1 MKSAEQLKEDI
12 VFNVRMREHD
22 LTFHSTWGLF
32 SPRKI
37 DDGTWRLVESIELQP
52 DHVTLD
58 LGCGYGAIGV
68 AVARECPVGS
78 VHMVDKDFIAVEYAK
93 KNAAVNGANNCQA
106 YLSNAFSRVG
116 DVLFDNVVSN
126 IPANVGR
133 EMLYIILSDAKAHL
147 KPGGRLYVVTVAGLR
162 QYIKRN
168 FIEVFGNYKKMK
180 QGKSYAVA
188 MAENQPERTE
198 TQ

>member
-1 MKSAEQLKEDI
+1 MKSSQQLKEDI
-12 VFNVRMREHD
+12 VFEVRMREHD

-37 DDGTWRLVESIELQP
+37 DDGTWRLAELIELEA

-58 LGCGYGAIGV
+58 LGCGYGALGV
-68 AVARECPVGS
+68 AIARECPAGS
-78 VHMVDKDFIAVEYAK
+78 VHMVDKDFIAVEFAK
-93 KNAAVNGANNCQA
+93 KNAAVNGLSNCKA
-106 YLSNAFSRVG
+106 YLSNAFSNVG
-116 DVLFDNVVSN
+116 DVLFDNVISN

-147 KPGGRLYVVTVAGLR
+147 KPGGRLYVVTVAGLK

-168 FIEVFGNYKKMK
+168 FLEVFGNYKKIK

-188 MAENQPERTE
+188 MAENTPDDSEAL
-198 TQ
+198 

>member
-1 MKSAEQLKEDI
+1 MKSSEQLKEDI
-12 VFNVRMREHD
+12 VFDVRMREHD

-37 DDGTWRLVESIELQP
+37 DDGTWRLAELLELQP

-68 AVARECPVGS
+68 AVARDCPAGS
-78 VHMVDKDFIAVEYAK
+78 VHMVDKDFVAVEYAK
-93 KNAAVNGANNCQA
+93 KNAAVNGAKNCQA
-106 YLSNAFSRVG
+106 YLSNAFSNVG

-168 FIEVFGNYKKMK
+168 FIEVFGNFKKLK
-180 QGKSYAVA
+180 QGKTYAVA
-188 MAENQPERTE
+188 MAENLPVSAE
-198 TQ
+198 TP

>member
-12 VFNVRMREHD
+12 VFSVRMRERD

-32 SPRKI
+32 SPRRI
-37 DDGTWRLVESIELQP
+37 DDGTWRLAESIELQP

-68 AVARECPVGS
+68 AVACECPAGS
-78 VHMVDKDFIAVEYAK
+78 VHMVDKDFVAVEFAK
-93 KNAAVNGANNCQA
+93 KNAALNGANNCQA
-106 YLSNAFSRVG
+106 YLSNAFSHVG

-168 FIEVFGNYKKMK
+168 FIEVFGNFKKIK

-188 MAENQPERTE
+188 MAENQPRSPGPE
-198 TQ
+198 